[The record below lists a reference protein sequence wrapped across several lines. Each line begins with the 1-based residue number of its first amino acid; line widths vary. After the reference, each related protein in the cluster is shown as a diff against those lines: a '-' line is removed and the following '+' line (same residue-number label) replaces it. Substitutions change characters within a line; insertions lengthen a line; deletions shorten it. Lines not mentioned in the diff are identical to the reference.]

1 MDSQRG
7 GGDSDSVKGVASSSF
22 SSLSSK
28 FGNIQMASDL
38 ASASSFGDTHRTSA
52 AAAHAAAA
60 SQRAPADDKPH
71 GLNAVDSEKRGGERP
86 PSAEPAEVASDN
98 GSMVDD
104 AASPGL
110 GGRAAGGTD
119 SSDRYEDDFDRESLQ
134 SEGGGGSGSNDSA
147 GPARPGAG
155 AAEKSGGGAR
165 ASEGQQEW
173 QRERDKARMQR
184 AAQLEQELEAAKKV
198 AADKASA
205 ASEEAARQQAI
216 LEEEVRFWKIEALRV
231 ASEHDSVHQ
240 HLERLVN
247 RRPAGASVP
256 ISVPL
261 SCVAPAAGN
270 EARGAESG
278 EVPGVTGMPA
288 EHGLMFGPVGASFV
302 KDAQTRALLDS
313 RAPLH
318 EATRQVAAMRRP
330 SFDATCTGCSV
341 LVLPFP
347 GTILCEARDIC

>member
-1 MDSQRG
+1 MGSQRG
-7 GGDSDSVKGVASSSF
+7 SGDSAAVQGVTSSSF

-28 FGNIQMASDL
+28 FCNVQMASDL
-38 ASASSFGDTHRTSA
+38 ASSFGDTHLTSA
-52 AAAHAAAA
+52 PAPHAAAA
-60 SQRAPADDKPH
+60 SQRAPSDDKPH
-71 GLNAVDSEKRGGERP
+71 GLNAADSEKKGGERP
-86 PSAEPAEVASDN
+86 PSVEPAEVASDN
-98 GSMVDD
+98 ASMVDD
-104 AASPGL
+104 EGSPGL

-134 SEGGGGSGSNDSA
+134 SEGGGGSGSNDA
-147 GPARPGAG
+147 AVPAHHGAG

-165 ASEGQQEW
+165 AREGREEW

-184 AAQLEQELEAAKKV
+184 AVQLEQELEAAKMV

-247 RRPAGASVP
+247 RRPGGACVP

-261 SCVAPAAGN
+261 SCVAPAAGS
-270 EARGAESG
+270 EARRAESG
-278 EVPGVTGMPA
+278 EVPGVTA
-288 EHGLMFGPVGASFV
+288 ERGLMFGPVGAGFV

-318 EATRQVAAMRRP
+318 EATRQVAAMRRA
-330 SFDATCTGCSV
+330 SFDATRTGCSV
-341 LVLPFP
+341 LVLFFP
-347 GTILCEARDIC
+347 GIMLCDARDIC